1 MSESAMYAID
11 APMVF
16 AILLFMM
23 AVVLV
28 ALLVTAR
35 QNRRHEAQTRPRLCR
50 SCALSHP
57 PFANYCRR
65 CGRML

>member
-1 MSESAMYAID
+1 MLESAHGID
-11 APMVF
+11 AASVF

-28 ALLVTAR
+28 ALVVTAK

-57 PFANYCRR
+57 PFANYCCR